1 MTSTRWHRTQ
11 CHGSGGPIS
20 VGRSFIRRRGS
31 WDRRCS
37 GMEGDI
43 GNDSFHFQTE
53 SGFSALGYSFIFVW
67 DPVSSSF
74 QIFLP
79 LSLVSFFF
87 VPRMSDRFQLQR
99 SSSYPFHD
107 ISCAPLLFSP
117 PRRAREARFGQPN
130 LLNRWL
136 GKRATDG
143 ERG

>member
-1 MTSTRWHRTQ
+1 MTSTRWHRTRYPWWW
-11 CHGSGGPIS
+11 GGPIS

-37 GMEGDI
+37 GVEGDI

-53 SGFSALGYSFIFVW
+53 SGFSAIHLFLSETPFR
-67 DPVSSSF
+67 SSPPNLPPTFSCF
-74 QIFLP
+74 FLLRSLDIRPFPAPKLP
-79 LSLVSFFF
+79 LPRDLVRVSL
-87 VPRMSDRFQLQR
+87 L
-99 SSSYPFHD
+99 SS
-107 ISCAPLLFSP
+107 L
-117 PRRAREARFGQPN
+117 RRGVRGEARFGQPN